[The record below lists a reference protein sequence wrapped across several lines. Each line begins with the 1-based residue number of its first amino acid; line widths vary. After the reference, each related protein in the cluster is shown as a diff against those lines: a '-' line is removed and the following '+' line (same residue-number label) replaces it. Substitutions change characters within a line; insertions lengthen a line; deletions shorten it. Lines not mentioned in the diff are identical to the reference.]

1 MKTVLNR
8 LCNIIMTIIIV
19 LGGAFI
25 ILNATGLV
33 TVAIAR
39 GESMMP
45 TIQDGQLFLV
55 TKVDPAKIKRED
67 IITARLKIGD
77 ETKLITKRVI
87 GLPGQHIGVGYSN
100 VFVDGQWY
108 ADDYLLE
115 QGWNDFGIH
124 DTELTLGPDEYYLM
138 GDNRAE
144 SWAGVVKEDDIL
156 MKVILK

>member
-19 LGGAFI
+19 LGGAYI
-25 ILNATGLV
+25 ILNATGV
-33 TVAIAR
+33 VSVARAK

-55 TKVDPAKIKRED
+55 TKVDPDKIERED
-67 IITARLKIGD
+67 IVTARL
-77 ETKLITKRVI
+77 ETSDGVKLITKRVI

-144 SWAGVVKEDDIL
+144 SWSGVVKEDDIL
-156 MKVILK
+156 MKVFLK